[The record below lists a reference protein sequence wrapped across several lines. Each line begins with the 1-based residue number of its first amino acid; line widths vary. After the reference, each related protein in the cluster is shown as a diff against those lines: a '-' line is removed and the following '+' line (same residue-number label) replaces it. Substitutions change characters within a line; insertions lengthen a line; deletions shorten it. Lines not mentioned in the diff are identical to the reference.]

1 MMRKNLFKMKW
12 KRAAVALTAAL
23 ILSMAVSGCGNK
35 TVDYNVDGGSSDSN
49 SENGNVSENG
59 TKKSSDS
66 GTLAT
71 TYGIPEECKT
81 ELDTGNSGLDKL
93 EIYDS
98 DVEYPETST
107 MDAYYYTKEE
117 MTSDKKKEIAETV
130 FDKDSGI
137 FEYDEDSP
145 TKADINGI
153 IEEYEA
159 DLQRSIDNGE
169 DDDAEYFRDAIGVY
183 ESMLDTA
190 PDEYPAAGDYSGDK
204 FIGYMDGAE
213 FTLDIVESSS
223 TCRLNLKEELASYR
237 PSKTSDK
244 ADVCYFRTDASYEIA
259 NTCTLSESEA
269 QTVAESFI
277 QTLDI
282 GDMVLSETKDLYWV
296 YYDSSTSTDES
307 VAIEADGYALYFVRS
322 VNNIPV
328 CDKSIGNAD
337 NLSGNGGTVDI
348 PVESIH
354 IYVDGN
360 GILYAYWSVY
370 LAPSDRE
377 SETTELLSFDALL
390 EKANENISEYYTDYP
405 AFSSRIK
412 FNSMELTYYIE
423 ETDEEGLFKY
433 TPVWVLSEY
442 NEYSDYS
449 DEQYP
454 EQMVV
459 IDATDGEVI
468 DLLSLSKKLGT
479 FDEFNFEE

>member
-1 MMRKNLFKMKW
+1 MRKNLFKMKW
-12 KRAAVALTAAL
+12 KRAAVGLIVAL
-23 ILSMAVSGCGNK
+23 ILSMAASGCGDK

-49 SENGNVSENG
+49 SEGSNAQENG
-59 TKKSSDS
+59 TNESFDS

-71 TYGIPEECKT
+71 TYGIPAECKT

-98 DVEYPETST
+98 DVEYPEISS
-107 MDAYYYTKEE
+107 MDAFYYTREE
-117 MTSDKKKEIAETV
+117 MTNDKKKEIAETV
-130 FDKDSGI
+130 FNKDSGI
-137 FEYDEDSP
+137 YEYDEDNP
-145 TKADINGI
+145 TKDDINDI

-190 PDEYPAAGDYSGDK
+190 PEEYPAAGDYSGDK

-213 FTLDIVESSS
+213 FTLDIVESSR
-223 TCRLNLKEELASYR
+223 TCILNLKEELASYR
-237 PSKTSDK
+237 PSETSDE

-259 NTCTLSESEA
+259 NTCTLSEGEA
-269 QTVAESFI
+269 QTVAENFM
-277 QTLDI
+277 QMLDI
-282 GDMVLSETKDLYWV
+282 GDMALSETKDLYWI

-307 VAIEADGYALYFVRS
+307 VAIEADGYAFYFVRS

-348 PVESIH
+348 PVESMYV
-354 IYVDGN
+354 YVDGN
-360 GILYAYWSVY
+360 GILYAYWSEY
-370 LAPSDRE
+370 LAPSDKE
-377 SETTELLSFDALL
+377 SESTELLSFDALL
-390 EKANENISEYYTDYP
+390 EKANENISEYYTNYP
-405 AFSSRIK
+405 AYSSRVK

-423 ETDEEGLFKY
+423 ETDEERLFKY

-449 DEQYP
+449 SEQYP

-459 IDATDGEVI
+459 IDAVNGEVI

-479 FDEFNFEE
+479 FDEFDFEE